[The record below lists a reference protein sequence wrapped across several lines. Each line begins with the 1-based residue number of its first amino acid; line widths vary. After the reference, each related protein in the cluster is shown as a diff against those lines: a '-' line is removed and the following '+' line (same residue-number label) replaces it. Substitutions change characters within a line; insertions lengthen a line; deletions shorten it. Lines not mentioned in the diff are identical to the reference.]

1 MLNTVVQ
8 NLISVWTYII
18 SNWLIPHTQKKNK
31 TLNFAFQKVTKE
43 YAFELDDVPAE
54 SDYLEVRY
62 AVSLHYMYFLYG
74 LPLLSQMW

>member
-1 MLNTVVQ
+1 MLKTVVQ

-18 SNWLIPHTQKKNK
+18 SNWLIPHIKYK
-31 TLNFAFQKVTKE
+31 TLNVAFQKVTKE

-74 LPLLSQMW
+74 LPLLAQMC